1 MDKAHIKP
9 FLFHFYFIFFLYELV
24 NLGNKLACKTIL
36 YFSHL
41 SKIIFEQFLTRNQ
54 FPLLKKIQNL
64 VEFNQ
69 IRKFG
74 H

>member
-9 FLFHFYFIFFLYELV
+9 FLFHFFLYELV
-24 NLGNKLACKTIL
+24 NLGHKLACKIIS
-36 YFSHL
+36 YFSNL

-54 FPLLKKIQNL
+54 FLLLKKIQNL
-64 VEFNQ
+64 AEFNQ